1 MGDEAPTTLELTCPG
16 CGAFFRLKP
25 KRGRLPKGPIPCP
38 KCATSIPVPSATT
51 PTSSAQVGE
60 EDSFAQRPRTSKTTA
75 PMAQVMGSGIIK
87 RKKRDG
93 ESSQLGTPSPEPTS
107 EPAAS
112 PQREAELP
120 EHSSPRL
127 KAPSAMDRLLDDA
140 PGPGA
145 TFLGLPTLGDSG
157 LGVIRAE
164 LDAAQEPLR
173 AQRLDEGQVP
183 EYTMPLTSSQQG
195 EFSREDRTIS
205 ADEELLAKLSAQR
218 STREVPTAQIEPAAR
233 PEHLRDTQE
242 VDPVDPQ
249 EHRKTPIH
257 LERPPVDLFDAPLD
271 DDDDELRPPA
281 DDWGDG
287 QGPFD
292 LRDILAA
299 EKERGNELSGEIT
312 RNPALEGG
320 GGLYP
325 VPEPSKSKP
334 LPDDSFGA
342 HVKRPRSKHLA
353 TLSVSAQSPEHDHRE
368 TSDRSNSGA
377 FKHAR
382 VSTGDIFSETSSAL
396 NDDSLFPVFEAKQS
410 PKPLPAAPEE
420 ASPAQLESLEPSEQ
434 EELRHT
440 PRTTAEYDP
449 ISPTTPPAEVATT
462 EEPPAPVGAQAGQ
475 EDAEQESSPALS
487 ALLKRKIGKKKADE
501 LRHKI
506 EQEEQQVEEPIP
518 GLAQDSGLSSLDA
531 LFDEQQSKSKFGP
544 SAINPSS
551 PSSSFS
557 SGELLSEDDLM
568 DAVSSASESWSK
580 AFEEEQEALG
590 EQDQG
595 QEAPALFAPPLHDTS
610 PTREALN
617 PSDLWDELA
626 RDESEAQEAQ
636 EASTA
641 QQQQPKEAEQPPRED
656 EIKTPVMSLTP
667 PVLPESSKPLI
678 SALKAKLLERQSSLQ
693 ERSEA
698 LAQPTSTPLLE
709 ATKPKLSL
717 AAMSKAQ
724 EPSQPARPAELPTLD
739 LKTPSEFEAEPHFND
754 RSGSPLISGFPSSS
768 QSTDELKI
776 IRSKRRRGGN
786 DSQSGLFARPLADG
800 LGQESSVTM
809 GMAGERRGSGY
820 IRLPTTEILEVLGQ
834 GSYRLMV
841 EEIVYEPVDE
851 QGLVDLIKQGVLLGA
866 EQIAEADGDWTP
878 IAEHPVF
885 KRLRKKMAMEAHA
898 VLAKY
903 KRQAAQSSDQ
913 LAVKAQEQDA
923 KSGAKG
929 FTKPLTPV
937 NPVAETTQDQLS
949 VAPDEPLRVSQE
961 ITIDREN
968 PHHEET
974 RELKLDPQEA
984 QWLGREEPEQ
994 EQAAATPEPTADE
1007 AGLFFDDDL
1016 EAQLHEELEDELSE
1030 PELQPQAEDEAE
1042 DEPIDEELAPT
1053 QLFEAEA
1060 PATQEAPPVDEPELT
1075 PAPSKARWLLPLLLV
1090 VLLCGLAVGAIAM
1103 FKPELLGLAAIQP
1116 APPKTNNT
1124 PPPVTP
1130 PVVVAAADAS
1140 PDAAPAIVDPP
1151 LEQSDLERAIAF
1163 EQAGDFAAA
1172 IPLMEKLHQSAPKD
1186 IDNISFLTRVYLG
1199 DKRYAQAR
1207 ATALLG
1213 LSQPKLKK
1221 DEAEQLQKLYQ
1232 QGIISD
1238 PLLTQTS
1245 ARLLKLDED
1254 LDALHFIEEDKLF
1267 QVKVLK
1273 DGKTTHVFK
1282 PAQVE
1287 WGSGWRQEVATWR
1300 LSELMASNFSV
1311 PQTEAVRISE
1321 DDFMAL
1327 YQRHDSELQKKGLN
1341 RIREWDELD
1350 WVNEKGADGVKRR
1363 YLYGALQRW
1372 VEPRVGFPV
1381 EYTNAWQDLVNVDED
1396 ERVLEQPIQKT
1407 LEPIERAD
1415 KARYE
1420 QIVTQLGDLST
1431 KGLASQLSDLMVM
1444 DYLINHRPRFERRSE
1459 DYGKATQLKDGQLY
1473 SLMHGVSWGLR
1484 ASSTISSRFR
1494 NVSRFSRQS
1503 ITALELMEPKFV
1515 DGILFPDADSREKK
1529 RLKIFWSQRNKTL
1542 RKVKKLTEDYSQEAV
1557 LYFP

>member
-51 PTSSAQVGE
+51 TTSSAQVGE

-93 ESSQLGTPSPEPTS
+93 ESSQLGIPSSQSTS
-107 EPAAS
+107 EPAEPAKS
-112 PQREAELP
+112 AEAELP

-195 EFSREDRTIS
+195 DFSREDS
-205 ADEELLAKLSAQR
+205 ADEELLAKLSSQR
-218 STREVPTAQIEPAAR
+218 STREVPTTQIEPAAR

-249 EHRKTPIH
+249 EHRKTPIN
-257 LERPPVDLFDAPLD
+257 LERPPIDMFDAPLD
-271 DDDDELRPPA
+271 DDDDELAPPT

-342 HVKRPRSKHLA
+342 HIKRPRSKHLA

-410 PKPLPAAPEE
+410 AKPLPTDLEE

-434 EELRHT
+434 EELHQT

-449 ISPTTPPAEVATT
+449 ISPADHLAEVAKI
-462 EEPPAPVGAQAGQ
+462 EEPQAPQPSQTLQ
-475 EDAEQESSPALS
+475 EESEQESSPALS

-506 EQEEQQVEEPIP
+506 EQEEPVDEQVEEPVS

-544 SAINPSS
+544 SPINPSA
-551 PSSSFS
+551 PSSSFN
-557 SGELLSEDDLM
+557 SGELISEDDLM

-580 AFEEEQEALG
+580 AFEEEQAQQEPA
-590 EQDQG
+590 QG
-595 QEAPALFAPPLHDTS
+595 SSALFAAPLHDTS

-626 RDESEAQEAQ
+626 RDESEVQEAQ
-636 EASTA
+636 E
-641 QQQQPKEAEQPPRED
+641 QRKEADQPPRED
-656 EIKTPVMSLTP
+656 EIKTPVMSLSP

-698 LAQPTSTPLLE
+698 QAQPTSTPLLE

-717 AAMSKAQ
+717 GALGKAQ
-724 EPSQPARPAELPTLD
+724 EPTKPARPTELPTLD
-739 LKTPSEFEAEPHFND
+739 LKTPSEAKPDFDAEPHFND
-754 RSGSPLISGFPSSS
+754 RSGSSLISGFPSSS

-913 LAVKAQEQDA
+913 LPAIKPPEQDK

-937 NPVAETTQDQLS
+937 SPVAETTQEQLS
-949 VAPDEPLRVSQE
+949 VAPDAQLRVSQE

-974 RELKLDPQEA
+974 RELTFDPQEA
-984 QWLGREEPEQ
+984 QRLGREEPQQEQ
-994 EQAAATPEPTADE
+994 EQAATPPEPGVDE
-1007 AGLFFDDDL
+1007 AGLFFDDEL

-1030 PELQPQAEDEAE
+1030 PAPEPEPQTEDDAA
-1042 DEPIDEELAPT
+1042 DELAPT
-1053 QLFEAEA
+1053 QLFEAQE
-1060 PATQEAPPVDEPELT
+1060 PAVQDELPLDEPKLDQ
-1075 PAPSKARWLLPLLLV
+1075 APSKTRWLLPLLLV

-1103 FKPELLGLAAIQP
+1103 FKPELLGLATTQP
-1116 APPKTNNT
+1116 TPPTTNNV

-1140 PDAAPAIVDPP
+1140 PDAAPAVVEPEI
-1151 LEQSDLERAIAF
+1151 EKSDLERALAF

-1172 IPLMEKLHQSAPKD
+1172 IPLLEKLHQSDPKD
-1186 IDNISFLTRVYLG
+1186 IDNINFLTRVYLG
-1199 DKRYAQAR
+1199 DKQYAQAR

-1213 LSQPKLKK
+1213 LSQPKIKK

-1300 LSELMASNFSV
+1300 LSELMASSFSV

-1372 VEPRVGFPV
+1372 VEPRVAFPV

-1420 QIVTQLGDLST
+1420 QIVTQLGDLNT
-1431 KGLASQLSDLMVM
+1431 KGLASQLSDLMIM

-1529 RLKIFWSQRNKTL
+1529 RLKIFWAQRNKTL